1 MGKGESP
8 EWPHVA
14 THNRGDRVGAWLL
27 GVFLWRERWVWFEQI
42 EGVNKIPLKI
52 FITSLLMKNGSWHL
66 EKRVS
71 KMRQKL

>member
-1 MGKGESP
+1 M
-8 EWPHVA
+8 A

-52 FITSLLMKNGSWHL
+52 FITSLLKKNGSCIWRNVFP
-66 EKRVS
+66 KCDRNYRKIVG
-71 KMRQKL
+71 